1 VASMQQTVR
10 GDRSGDVRALRAQ
23 LEKVQGRRLGGTTLP
38 VHPALADILP
48 GGGLRSGSVYAVD
61 PSPSLLF
68 ALLGAPSQAGSWC
81 AAVGMPDLGVEAAE
95 RLGVSLSRLVLI
107 PDPGPRWLAVAAT
120 VSEVMPIVAVRPA
133 SRVGDADAARFAAR
147 LRDRDGV
154 LLVQGRWPQAEAT
167 IRVAEPEWTGL
178 GTGHGYLSD
187 RGVTVEVSS
196 RRLPSPRRGR
206 LSLPAADGSVVRVR
220 EEEGIRQT
228 GGMRLEAVG

>member
-1 VASMQQTVR
+1 MASMQQTVR

-133 SRVGDADAARFAAR
+133 SRVGDADAAINFYVRAEKIAP
-147 LRDRDGV
+147 RDGRIKAGDLIV
-154 LLVQGRWPQAEAT
+154 
-167 IRVAEPEWTGL
+167 
-178 GTGHGYLSD
+178 
-187 RGVTVEVSS
+187 
-196 RRLPSPRRGR
+196 
-206 LSLPAADGSVVRVR
+206 
-220 EEEGIRQT
+220 
-228 GGMRLEAVG
+228 LEAMGGGFTWGACVLRV